1 MNLEKL
7 RSKLGK
13 ENLSAVFGEITKIS
27 ATSIEI
33 RGLKTGVGDII
44 KLVSNEN
51 ENLNTLA
58 MVVEIKEQFSY
69 LSPFSFIEG
78 FKIGDRAFISD
89 AGMQIGVSDELL
101 GRVVDPFMR
110 PKDGKGA
117 IEATKY
123 MPIMRA
129 PIDAMKRGL
138 KTGVGDIIKL
148 VSNENENLNTLA
160 MVVEIK
166 EQFSYLSPFSFIE
179 GFKIGDRAFIS
190 DAGMQIGVSD
200 ELLGRVV
207 DPFMRPKDGKGAIE
221 ATKYMPIMRAPI
233 DAMKR
238 GLIEEV
244 FPVGVK
250 TIDALLTCG
259 VGQKLGIFAGSGV
272 GKSTLM
278 GMIVKNSKAPIKV
291 VALIGERGREIP
303 EFIQKNLG
311 GKLDDTVIIVATSD
325 DSALMR
331 KYGAFCAMSV
341 AEYFKE
347 QGKDVL
353 FIMDSVTR
361 FAMAQREIGLALG
374 EPPTTKGYPPSV
386 LSLLPQLMERTGK
399 EEGKGTITAF
409 FTVLVDGDDM
419 SDPIADQ
426 SRSILDGHIVLSREL
441 TDFGIYPPI
450 NIQNSASRVMGDII
464 SPEHKLW
471 ARKFKRLNS
480 LLKENEVLLR
490 IGAYQKGSDKELDE
504 AIAKKEFM
512 QKFLGQNPEESFEF
526 EETIRLLSQ
535 IDANVAPN
543 AMQ

>member
-13 ENLSAVFGEITKIS
+13 ENLSAIFGEITKIS

-33 RGLKTGVGDII
+33 RGLKTGVGDIV

-117 IEATKY
+117 IE
-123 MPIMRA
+123 
-129 PIDAMKRGL
+129 
-138 KTGVGDIIKL
+138 
-148 VSNENENLNTLA
+148 VS
-160 MVVEIK
+160 
-166 EQFSYLSPFSFIE
+166 
-179 GFKIGDRAFIS
+179 
-190 DAGMQIGVSD
+190 
-200 ELLGRVV
+200 
-207 DPFMRPKDGKGAIE
+207 
-221 ATKYMPIMRAPI
+221 KYMPIMRAPI

-450 NIQNSASRVMGDII
+450 NIQNSASRVMSDII

-504 AIAKKEFM
+504 AISKKEFM

-535 IDANVAPN
+535 IDANVAPSAVQQNINMGSSN
-543 AMQ
+543 ATLPNPNLK

>member
-27 ATSIEI
+27 TTSIEI

-101 GRVVDPFMR
+101 GRVV
-110 PKDGKGA
+110 
-117 IEATKY
+117 
-123 MPIMRA
+123 
-129 PIDAMKRGL
+129 
-138 KTGVGDIIKL
+138 
-148 VSNENENLNTLA
+148 N
-160 MVVEIK
+160 
-166 EQFSYLSPFSFIE
+166 
-179 GFKIGDRAFIS
+179 
-190 DAGMQIGVSD
+190 
-200 ELLGRVV
+200 
-207 DPFMRPKDGKGAIE
+207 PFMRPKDGKGAIE

-535 IDANVAPN
+535 IDANVAPSAVQQNINMGSSN
-543 AMQ
+543 ATLPNPNLK

>member
-13 ENLSAVFGEITKIS
+13 ENLSAIFGEITKIS

-33 RGLKTGVGDII
+33 RGLKTGVGDIV

-123 MPIMRA
+123 M
-129 PIDAMKRGL
+129 
-138 KTGVGDIIKL
+138 
-148 VSNENENLNTLA
+148 S
-160 MVVEIK
+160 
-166 EQFSYLSPFSFIE
+166 
-179 GFKIGDRAFIS
+179 
-190 DAGMQIGVSD
+190 
-200 ELLGRVV
+200 
-207 DPFMRPKDGKGAIE
+207 
-221 ATKYMPIMRAPI
+221 IMRAPI

-490 IGAYQKGSDKELDE
+490 IGAYQKGNDKELDE

-543 AMQ
+543 AMQQNINMGSSNATLPNPNLK

>member
-7 RSKLGK
+7 RKKINK
-13 ENLSAVFGEITKIS
+13 ENLASIFGEITRIS
-27 ATSIEI
+27 ATNIEI

-44 KLVSNEN
+44 KLVSNED
-51 ENLNTLA
+51 ENLQTLA
-58 MVVEIKEQFSY
+58 MVIEVKEQLSY

-78 FKIGDRAFISD
+78 FKIGDKAFMNDS
-89 AGMQIGVSDELL
+89 GMHIGVSDELL
-101 GRVVDPFMR
+101 GRVVDPFMH
-110 PKDGKGA
+110 PKDGKAA
-117 IEATKY
+117 IEASKFI
-123 MPIMRA
+123 PIMR
-129 PIDAMKRGL
+129 P
-138 KTGVGDIIKL
+138 
-148 VSNENENLNTLA
+148 
-160 MVVEIK
+160 
-166 EQFSYLSPFSFIE
+166 
-179 GFKIGDRAFIS
+179 
-190 DAGMQIGVSD
+190 
-200 ELLGRVV
+200 
-207 DPFMRPKDGKGAIE
+207 
-221 ATKYMPIMRAPI
+221 PI

-238 GLIEEV
+238 GLIDKV

-250 TIDALLTCG
+250 SIDALLTCG

-278 GMIVKNSKAPIKV
+278 GMIVKNSKAPVKII
-291 VALIGERGREIP
+291 ALIGERGREIP

-311 GKLDDTVIIVATSD
+311 GKLDNTVLIVATSD

-353 FIMDSVTR
+353 FIMDSITR

-386 LSLLPQLMERTGK
+386 LSLLPQLMERAGK

-409 FTVLVDGDDM
+409 FTVLVEADDM

-441 TDFGIYPPI
+441 SDLGLYPPI
-450 NIQNSASRVMGDII
+450 SIQNSASRIMNDII
-464 SPEHKLW
+464 SSEHKLW

-490 IGAYQKGSDKELDE
+490 VGAYQKGSDKELDE
-504 AIAKKEFM
+504 ALSKKDFM
-512 QKFLGQNPEESFEF
+512 QNFLTQNPEESFEF
-526 EETIRLLSQ
+526 EETLQILSQ
-535 IDANVAPN
+535 IELSPAPVSLATLPN
-543 AMQ
+543 PNHIQN